1 MKNII
6 LIISFLL
13 GMVSCNSTQ
22 NNIQMNIDSTPVNIN
37 GALSV
42 KGNQIVN
49 KDGNPVSFA
58 GNSFFW
64 SNEYWRGASFYNKNL
79 VKWLQDD
86 WNSEIVR
93 CAMAVDYKV
102 NDGYLNNPKPNV
114 KNVEAVIDA
123 SIELGLYVII
133 DWHSHLAH
141 ENEEEAIAFFKQMA
155 TKYGKYDNV
164 IYEIF
169 NEPLRISW
177 SDEIKPYAENVIA
190 AIREIDPD
198 NLIIVGTPKWS
209 QDVDIASEDP
219 IVGYKNIAYTLHFYA
234 ASHKDWL
241 MNKAQKALDNRVA
254 IFVTEWGT
262 VKADGDGEPDKESVE
277 KWMKFMKINNLSHC
291 NWAINDKLEGASIV
305 YPGASHKGNWTE
317 SQLTESGR
325 IAKKYIKGWKK

>member
-6 LIISFLL
+6 SLAIILL
-13 GMVSCNSTQ
+13 MGTSCNSTKI
-22 NNIQMNIDSTPVNIN
+22 NNTAIPKDSPVAIN

-42 KGNQIVN
+42 RGNQIVN
-49 KDGNPVSFA
+49 RNGEVVSFA

-64 SNEYWRGASFYNKNL
+64 SNEYWHGASFYNKSL
-79 VKWLQDD
+79 VKWLKDD

-93 CAMAVDYKV
+93 CAMAVDHKV
-102 NDGYLNNPKPNV
+102 KDGYLRNPKPNV
-114 KNVEAVIDA
+114 ENVEAVVDA

-141 ENEEEAIAFFKQMA
+141 ENEKEAIEFFKQMA

-169 NEPLRISW
+169 NEPLKISW
-177 SDEIKPYAENVIA
+177 SDDIKPYAENVIA

-241 MNKAQKALDNRVA
+241 MSKAKKAMDNGIA

-262 VKADGDGEPDKESVE
+262 VKANGDGIPDEESVA
-277 KWMKFMKINNLSHC
+277 KWMKFMKDNNLSHC
-291 NWAINDKLEGASIV
+291 NWAINDKLEGASII
-305 YPGASHKGNWTE
+305 YPGASHKGNWKE
-317 SQLTESGR
+317 SQLTESGK
-325 IAKKYIKGWKK
+325 IAREYIRGWNK